1 MPNPSTPTPPIAN
14 FAGFVSS
21 DDTLM
26 ALHRFDSPHLQP
38 EEPVSSLGPVSSL
51 ELGNRSEPGNRG
63 DRMAPELSHEID
75 ATAIRAAHA
84 DDLVEFLQ
92 RWSEELDARSAR
104 LHADMATHER
114 RERAFRLWM
123 QNRRSEHEAQLAD
136 FLQAQSRVEAAARR
150 FAIELEP

>member
-1 MPNPSTPTPPIAN
+1 MLNSSTSTPPIAN
-14 FAGFVSS
+14 VSGFMSS

-38 EEPVSSLGPVSSL
+38 EEPISSQGPISSV
-51 ELGNRSEPGNRG
+51 EPGNRG
-63 DRMAPELSHEID
+63 EPMAPELSQEID

>member
-1 MPNPSTPTPPIAN
+1 
-14 FAGFVSS
+14 
-21 DDTLM
+21 
-26 ALHRFDSPHLQP
+26 
-38 EEPVSSLGPVSSL
+38 
-51 ELGNRSEPGNRG
+51 
-63 DRMAPELSHEID
+63 MAPELSQEID

-123 QNRRSEHEAQLAD
+123 QNRRSEHEARLAD
-136 FLQAQSRVEAAARR
+136 FQQAQSRVEAAARR